1 RFFRAFGRAGQLLSP
16 VLEGECGRGCFMK
29 SLNNLEPISGLTELA
44 PRWARPDQA
53 LHYSGLGRTYLHT
66 LIKAGEISSVRISKN
81 GKAKGRAVRLVDLRS
96 IDSWI
101 EKHGPAQP
109 AALNSH

>member
-1 RFFRAFGRAGQLLSP
+1 
-16 VLEGECGRGCFMK
+16 MK

-53 LHYSGLGRTYLHT
+53 ITYSGLGRTFLHG

-81 GKAKGRAVRLVDLRS
+81 NKAKGRALRLIDLRS
-96 IDSWI
+96 IDEWI
-101 EKHGPAQP
+101 Q
-109 AALNSH
+109 SHSNGGK